1 MGSSTDMSTR
11 TGRRRRRSFST
22 PRSEVSRSVSSVR
35 HSNCHSL
42 TRLSFYT
49 PPQGLFITVDAPQLG
64 RREKDMRQK
73 FDSDAD
79 GANVQAGDKV
89 QKDQGA
95 ARAISSFID
104 AGLCWKDLDWFKSI
118 TKSTSF
124 SPVLCIF
131 APFA

>member
-1 MGSSTDMSTR
+1 
-11 TGRRRRRSFST
+11 
-22 PRSEVSRSVSSVR
+22 
-35 HSNCHSL
+35 
-42 TRLSFYT
+42 
-49 PPQGLFITVDAPQLG
+49 
-64 RREKDMRQK
+64 MRQK

-118 TKSTSF
+118 TKSTSL
-124 SPVLCIF
+124 SPLPASSPLSLNLQMTDSWTLLSPSADRVLTFLSRSRAARI
-131 APFA
+131 